1 MNRSTTSSVTFID
14 YDPEEQREIESL
26 KNKLRIVDGAISIVK
41 GQNKKNIIST
51 QSQQLKPI
59 IKNKILDVH
68 GNEIINNDIISKEKE
83 HVTLG
88 RKLLADMDQSY
99 KIDTTSLQRVS
110 CQLCGI
116 EIDMTRIKSHEINE
130 CKERKIICPEVG
142 CGSVF
147 PASLLKRHLAKEC
160 VTAIQR
166 RKMAASAAIR
176 KQRQEEVVIPPPPP
190 PLPQTESPRPS
201 SVETDTVISLPVLCQ
216 DCKESMK
223 SSMLP
228 WHLKNSCKMRK
239 IYCPNRM
246 FGCIAEIPFSLIL
259 QHVRSECEA
268 EAYKDS
274 LIKKAKQR
282 QEPVHCPACNELV
295 PLDKLRKHEEQ
306 ECSNRRVP
314 CRNWCL
320 GCTVQVRLRERKLHE
335 EVDGAKSIRTA
346 LYLTGMG
353 ANVGINETDIITPWT
368 IEFWILRPNAEESA
382 KSFIRNITVFA
393 SHYCEKFQEEV
404 KIKNECVSV
413 LSKLKD
419 STEITVEERQHLIN
433 ELGIITMRYEDATIE
448 TLGKAEVLQI
458 AITGA
463 LNAIGELRLKTMD
476 KIVSIDDIVPGEK
489 EMRAEQQYEKERK
502 EMAMKGKPVIGDKTR
517 PDSKSDSRP
526 ITKLSSRPG
535 TVENDNDND
544 NFDSNNNSEQNTNNN
559 EGDNNNNEEYNNNNQ
574 IESYNG
580 VKNKNLNDEENNQ
593 DNNNDS
599 NDNNGNNDNS
609 NNNDELTNN
618 VETPQQDDNGNFE
631 QNEQNEEALTDA
643 LSSKV
648 TSRSNTRP
656 STSSQ
661 SKATS
666 KPNTRPPTSSQQ
678 QDPTI
683 NIGNSDI
690 LEEGVNDENAG
701 DDDANVEEHKEE
713 EDVFAHLFWGSYD
726 GRIEEMLEMARKCL
740 AHNVDISIEGLA
752 NRVYSIFENEA
763 KMMKNDKVIVD
774 FEGLAQGTFNV
785 LYALL
790 ARQNKLF
797 KKSAATLSNTT
808 MTWQQWKDMILVIQ
822 QLLQKDLEALQSW
835 RIELGNYYYHY

>member
-1 MNRSTTSSVTFID
+1 MNRSNTTTSSSVTFID

-41 GQNKKNIIST
+41 GQNKNNIIST

-59 IKNKILDVH
+59 IKNKILDVN
-68 GNEIINNDIISKEKE
+68 GNEIINNDIILKEKE
-83 HVTLG
+83 YVTLG

-110 CQLCGI
+110 CQLCGT
-116 EIDMTRIKSHEINE
+116 EIDMTRIKSHEMNE
-130 CKERKIICPEVG
+130 CKERKITCPEIG

-160 VTAIQR
+160 VTAKQR

-176 KQRQEEVVIPPPPP
+176 KQRQDEVIIPPPP
-190 PLPQTESPRPS
+190 PLPQQESPRPG
-201 SVETDTVISLPVLCQ
+201 SVETDTVMSLPVLCS

-223 SSMLP
+223 SSLLP

-246 FGCIAEIPFSLIL
+246 FGCMAEIPFSLIL

-268 EAYKDS
+268 EAHKDA
-274 LIKKAKQR
+274 LVKKAKQR

-335 EVDGAKSIRTA
+335 EVDGTKSIRTA

-353 ANVGINETDIITPWT
+353 ANVGIDETDIITPWT

-382 KSFIRNITVFA
+382 KSFIRNVTLFA
-393 SHYCEKFQEEV
+393 SHYSEKFQEEV
-404 KIKNECVSV
+404 KIKNACATV

-419 STEITVEERQHLIN
+419 STELSVQERQNLIN

-448 TLGKAEVLQI
+448 TIGKAEVLQI

-463 LNAIGELRLKTMD
+463 LNAIEELRLKTME
-476 KIVSIDDIVPGEK
+476 KIVSLDNIVPGEK

-502 EMAMKGKPVIGDKTR
+502 EMAMKGKPVIGDKPR
-517 PDSKSDSRP
+517 PDSESNSSPNSKSASRP
-526 ITKLSSRPG
+526 R
-535 TVENDNDND
+535 TVENDDNED
-544 NFDSNNNSEQNTNNN
+544 
-559 EGDNNNNEEYNNNNQ
+559 DNNNNEEDNNNNQ
-574 IESYNG
+574 KESDND
-580 VKNKNLNDEENNQ
+580 VENININDEQNNENNMNENVQ
-593 DNNNDS
+593 DNEELMND
-599 NDNNGNNDNS
+599 
-609 NNNDELTNN
+609 
-618 VETPQQDDNGNFE
+618 VEIPQQDEDENI
-631 QNEQNEEALTDA
+631 EQNEESKDE
-643 LSSKV
+643 LSSKL

-656 STSSQ
+656 PTSSQ
-661 SKATS
+661 SKAAS

-678 QDPTI
+678 QESTE
-683 NIGNSDI
+683 NSEI
-690 LEEGVNDENAG
+690 LVEGVNDENAG
-701 DDDANVEEHKEE
+701 DDTNFEEQKEE
-713 EDVFAHLFWGSYD
+713 EDVFAHLFQGSYD
-726 GRIEEMLEMARKCL
+726 GRIEELMEIARKCL
-740 AHNVDISIEGLA
+740 VSDVDISIDGLP
-752 NRVYSIFENEA
+752 NRIYSIIENEA
-763 KMMKNDKVIVD
+763 KLMKDDKIVVD
-774 FEGLAQGTFNV
+774 SDGLAHGALNV
-785 LYALL
+785 MYAMV

-797 KKSAATLSNTT
+797 KKSSATLSNTT
-808 MTWQQWKDMILVIQ
+808 MTWQQWKDMLLVIQ
-822 QLLQKDLEALQSW
+822 QLLHKDLETLQSW
-835 RIELGNYYYHY
+835 RIELGIIIIIIVNIFIIIFLRIDTIR